1 MINLPPTLLKMANIK
16 YQNMDEKSIQDIIED
31 KNYQN
36 VVFLQISES
45 FVGRAI
51 RTEDYSYCIYDPD
64 KNPIKDKD
72 SLTYKSYSLYDLKKD
87 PYQLNNVV
95 NDESYNDV
103 KIQLKNIIKEKIM
116 TIEKLDVKID

>member
-1 MINLPPTLLKMANIK
+1 MADIK
-16 YQNMDEKSIQDIIED
+16 YQNMDERSIQDIIED

-64 KNPIKDKD
+64 KNPLEDKD

-87 PYQLNNVV
+87 PYQLNNLV

-103 KIQLKNIIKEKIM
+103 KMKLKSIIKEKIM
-116 TIEKLDVKID
+116 SIEKLDVKID